1 MQQFSYTVE
10 HKPGKRLGNADGLSR
25 QANYLERKDQGLEEL
40 DEAILPPLKETGTY
54 DKPFAMDE
62 HMNDGEEVNVVEMS
76 KEQVT
81 DMTSNEISTP
91 DQQIVKSSEVLTNDE
106 ATITSSKD

>member
-1 MQQFSYTVE
+1 MASRPKKTSGRIARWIAYLQQFNYTLE

-40 DEAILPPLKETGTY
+40 DEVILPPLKETY
-54 DKPFAMDE
+54 DKPFAINE
-62 HMNDGEEVNVVEMS
+62 HMNDGEQVNVVEMS

-81 DMTSNEISTP
+81 DI
-91 DQQIVKSSEVLTNDE
+91 Q
-106 ATITSSKD
+106 